1 MTQRTDVVLTSYID
15 SCVNGI
21 GVSISINKL
30 FIFYLC

>member
-1 MTQRTDVVLTSYID
+1 MTQRTDVSLTSYIN

-30 FIFYLC
+30 SIFYLC